1 MKDEFNELLKNT
13 NSLNDND
20 VLLSRK
26 ENGTNEL
33 SKKKKEP
40 LIVKILS
47 IFKEPMFLLLIVA
60 ASVYVIVGEYGDGII
75 MLIFVV
81 AVCSIEFIQEA
92 KTDKFK
98 LLSLSFDEDMTKL
111 SYNEQKE
118 KFKSVNYKE
127 IGYPIDLT
135 SKYIE
140 RLFTQKIEE
149 KPKEEKN
156 VQLPKETTTIRIDQ
170 PPMGGIINMKLALMV
185 FFVSI
190 FISYYLVNKYI

>member
-1 MKDEFNELLKNT
+1 MKRKRDTLHKQKLTISKIRKAFYQKCTFPLLWDVQLNPLSLQFNQSTKHN
-13 NSLNDND
+13 NNNILNKD
-20 VLLSRK
+20 V
-26 ENGTNEL
+26 
-33 SKKKKEP
+33 P
-40 LIVKILS
+40 
-47 IFKEPMFLLLIVA
+47 
-60 ASVYVIVGEYGDGII
+60 
-75 MLIFVV
+75 
-81 AVCSIEFIQEA
+81 IQEA

-156 VQLPKETTTIRIDQ
+156 VQLPKETTTTIRIDQ

>member
-1 MKDEFNELLKNT
+1 MKRKRDTLTQIEINNIQDKKSVLSKMYISSFMRYTVKPSVLAIQPKHKNT
-13 NSLNDND
+13 ITIILNKD
-20 VLLSRK
+20 V
-26 ENGTNEL
+26 
-33 SKKKKEP
+33 P
-40 LIVKILS
+40 
-47 IFKEPMFLLLIVA
+47 
-60 ASVYVIVGEYGDGII
+60 
-75 MLIFVV
+75 
-81 AVCSIEFIQEA
+81 IQEA

-98 LLSLSFDEDMTKL
+98 LLSLSFDEDITKL

-140 RLFTQKIEE
+140 RPFTQKIEE

-156 VQLPKETTTIRIDQ
+156 VQLPKETTTTIRIDQ

>member
-1 MKDEFNELLKNT
+1 MQFNQSTKHNNNNILNKD
-13 NSLNDND
+13 
-20 VLLSRK
+20 V
-26 ENGTNEL
+26 
-33 SKKKKEP
+33 P
-40 LIVKILS
+40 
-47 IFKEPMFLLLIVA
+47 
-60 ASVYVIVGEYGDGII
+60 
-75 MLIFVV
+75 
-81 AVCSIEFIQEA
+81 IQEA

-140 RLFTQKIEE
+140 RPFTQKIEE

>member
-1 MKDEFNELLKNT
+1 MQFNQSTKHNNNNILNKD
-13 NSLNDND
+13 
-20 VLLSRK
+20 V
-26 ENGTNEL
+26 
-33 SKKKKEP
+33 P
-40 LIVKILS
+40 
-47 IFKEPMFLLLIVA
+47 
-60 ASVYVIVGEYGDGII
+60 
-75 MLIFVV
+75 
-81 AVCSIEFIQEA
+81 IQEA

-98 LLSLSFDEDMTKL
+98 LLSLSFDEDITKL

-140 RLFTQKIEE
+140 RPFTQKIEE

>member
-1 MKDEFNELLKNT
+1 MYISSFMRYTVKPSFLAIQPKHKNT
-13 NSLNDND
+13 ITIILNKD
-20 VLLSRK
+20 V
-26 ENGTNEL
+26 
-33 SKKKKEP
+33 P
-40 LIVKILS
+40 
-47 IFKEPMFLLLIVA
+47 
-60 ASVYVIVGEYGDGII
+60 
-75 MLIFVV
+75 
-81 AVCSIEFIQEA
+81 IQEA

-98 LLSLSFDEDMTKL
+98 LLSLSFDEDITKL

-140 RLFTQKIEE
+140 RPFTQKIEE

-156 VQLPKETTTIRIDQ
+156 VQLPKETTTTIRIDQ

>member
-1 MKDEFNELLKNT
+1 MYISSFMRYTVKPSVLAIQQKHKNT
-13 NSLNDND
+13 ITIILNKD
-20 VLLSRK
+20 V
-26 ENGTNEL
+26 
-33 SKKKKEP
+33 P
-40 LIVKILS
+40 
-47 IFKEPMFLLLIVA
+47 
-60 ASVYVIVGEYGDGII
+60 
-75 MLIFVV
+75 
-81 AVCSIEFIQEA
+81 IQEA

-98 LLSLSFDEDMTKL
+98 LLSLSFDEDITKL

-140 RLFTQKIEE
+140 RPFTQKIEE

-156 VQLPKETTTIRIDQ
+156 VQLPKETTTTIRIDQ

>member
-1 MKDEFNELLKNT
+1 MYISSFMRYTVKPSVLAIQPKHKNT
-13 NSLNDND
+13 ITIILNKD
-20 VLLSRK
+20 V
-26 ENGTNEL
+26 
-33 SKKKKEP
+33 P
-40 LIVKILS
+40 
-47 IFKEPMFLLLIVA
+47 
-60 ASVYVIVGEYGDGII
+60 
-75 MLIFVV
+75 
-81 AVCSIEFIQEA
+81 IQEA

-98 LLSLSFDEDMTKL
+98 LLSLSFDEDITKL

-140 RLFTQKIEE
+140 RPFTQKIEE

-156 VQLPKETTTIRIDQ
+156 VQLPKETTTTIRIDQ

-185 FFVSI
+185 FFLSI
-190 FISYYLVNKYI
+190 FISCYLVNNYI

>member
-1 MKDEFNELLKNT
+1 MYISSFMGCTVKPSVLAIQPKHKNT
-13 NSLNDND
+13 ITIILNKD
-20 VLLSRK
+20 V
-26 ENGTNEL
+26 
-33 SKKKKEP
+33 P
-40 LIVKILS
+40 
-47 IFKEPMFLLLIVA
+47 
-60 ASVYVIVGEYGDGII
+60 
-75 MLIFVV
+75 
-81 AVCSIEFIQEA
+81 IQEA

-140 RLFTQKIEE
+140 RPFTQKIEE

-156 VQLPKETTTIRIDQ
+156 VQLPKETTTTIRIDQ

>member
-1 MKDEFNELLKNT
+1 MYISSFMRYTVKPSVLAIQPKHKNT
-13 NSLNDND
+13 ITIILNKD
-20 VLLSRK
+20 V
-26 ENGTNEL
+26 
-33 SKKKKEP
+33 P
-40 LIVKILS
+40 
-47 IFKEPMFLLLIVA
+47 
-60 ASVYVIVGEYGDGII
+60 
-75 MLIFVV
+75 
-81 AVCSIEFIQEA
+81 IQEA

-98 LLSLSFDEDMTKL
+98 LLSLSFDEDITKL

-118 KFKSVNYKE
+118 KFKEVNYKE

-140 RLFTQKIEE
+140 RPFTQKIEE

-156 VQLPKETTTIRIDQ
+156 VQLPKETTTTIRIDQ